1 MLTILRDRCWVNPE
15 NGETRNRVMV
25 KGGYAEIAGWLG
37 SDRPLTVYE
46 WLNGKHKSYLLSK
59 NSDNGKKPNPKAGK
73 FINSPLRIYIREVVG
88 QKAVSFRD
96 DPREFDVLLAEIPQ
110 EIMAAIVLQKRP
122 CLYGIDSIAIT
133 EVADG
138 LYGTD
143 SIGVTEVA
151 DGLYGTDSI
160 VVTEVADDLYG
171 IDSIGF
177 TEVAHDLYGIDSIAV
192 TELAHD
198 LYGTGRVFKLLSSFK
213 PALKTLIKTT
223 TVNSGNL
230 ETLLPEM
237 QKPVVVVDKDFKT
250 KPTEIVDTLEPA
262 CVDSS
267 SATLQS
273 PEEPETENHVGND
286 PWDLSTLFRANGV
299 SQKKHKQL
307 LNSGVVG
314 SAFVSWILYGYTPE
328 GKGLTN
334 LVGNAIQS
342 TLDSPETGAGGICD
356 ILAGYGPAKLTS
368 LLADN
373 IRGTAL
379 TDRRF
384 LSAVGQ
390 LSIPQKQGLLL
401 RLGLNP
407 ADIPE
412 RIESVPVYDRPASP
426 ESPFTDPAQIHELLR
441 SRSQDS
447 RNERNHNHAAT
458 I

>member
-1 MLTILRDRCWVNPE
+1 
-15 NGETRNRVMV
+15 
-25 KGGYAEIAGWLG
+25 
-37 SDRPLTVYE
+37 
-46 WLNGKHKSYLLSK
+46 
-59 NSDNGKKPNPKAGK
+59 
-73 FINSPLRIYIREVVG
+73 
-88 QKAVSFRD
+88 
-96 DPREFDVLLAEIPQ
+96 
-110 EIMAAIVLQKRP
+110 
-122 CLYGIDSIAIT
+122 
-133 EVADG
+133 
-138 LYGTD
+138 
-143 SIGVTEVA
+143 
-151 DGLYGTDSI
+151 
-160 VVTEVADDLYG
+160 
-171 IDSIGF
+171 
-177 TEVAHDLYGIDSIAV
+177 
-192 TELAHD
+192 
-198 LYGTGRVFKLLSSFK
+198 
-213 PALKTLIKTT
+213 
-223 TVNSGNL
+223 
-230 ETLLPEM
+230 M

-262 CVDSS
+262 CEDSS
-267 SATLQS
+267 PATLQS

-286 PWDLSTLFRANGV
+286 PWDLSTLFQANGV
-299 SQKKHKQL
+299 SQKKQKQL